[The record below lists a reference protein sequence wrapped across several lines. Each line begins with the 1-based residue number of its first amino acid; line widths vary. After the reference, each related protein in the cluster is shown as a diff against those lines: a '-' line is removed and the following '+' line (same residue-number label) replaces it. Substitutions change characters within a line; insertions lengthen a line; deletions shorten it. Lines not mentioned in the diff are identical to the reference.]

1 VLKLLLRHRK
11 SVRTTN
17 LVERS
22 FVEERRRRKVI
33 GGFFTEKAGLKIV
46 FSVLIRAS
54 RRWNKIPMSER
65 ELAQIQELRIKFGIV
80 DEERKEI
87 QSAS

>member
-1 VLKLLLRHRK
+1 
-11 SVRTTN
+11 
-17 LVERS
+17 
-22 FVEERRRRKVI
+22 
-33 GGFFTEKAGLKIV
+33 
-46 FSVLIRAS
+46 VLIRAS

-65 ELAQIQELRIKFGIV
+65 ELTRIQELRIKFGIV